1 MTEPGEGGIIA
12 TLRRLAQAVGG
23 MVLAR
28 FELFVVEL
36 QEEKLRAVSL
46 LIWLAVGLALG
57 LSGILV
63 AIGTLALFLWE
74 RAGYGGLVGLAA
86 GSLAVAAGIFWQV
99 RRRLRVGPA
108 PFSATTAEFR
118 RDIERLRPPE

>member
-57 LSGILV
+57 LAGTLV

-86 GSLAVAAGIFWQV
+86 GTLAVATGVVWQV